1 MKSIFIDTSKQIYCT
16 CRQYSLKSGNRIEN
30 TTIIFLPLPFGMGV
44 VDYTST
50 TTWILAIEVTA
61 PEGCK
66 KLLLSY
72 INQSSS

>member
-1 MKSIFIDTSKQIYCT
+1 MKDIFIEPCKQIDCT
-16 CRQYSLKSGNRIEN
+16 CRQYLKSGYRIEN
-30 TTIIFLPLPFGMGV
+30 ITIIFLPLPFGMGV
-44 VDYTST
+44 VDYSST